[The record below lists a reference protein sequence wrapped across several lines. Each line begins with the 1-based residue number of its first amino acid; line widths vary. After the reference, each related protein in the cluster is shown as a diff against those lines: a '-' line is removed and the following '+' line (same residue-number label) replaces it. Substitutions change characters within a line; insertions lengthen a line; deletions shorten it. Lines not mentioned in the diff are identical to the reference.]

1 MSKLTPRSKKMA
13 IVIYILLFT
22 VLPYRWGTQH
32 SASLTE
38 AIDYSKSQI
47 QTIEN
52 KLASLDAQQKLSPL
66 VDQVNSLRTFVPND
80 ASLPTFIPIIA
91 SAGSSAGMF
100 LTSGSPEKSNTNI
113 SSSQSTLSDAPTGT
127 NSYLMTVSFTGP
139 SANLPRL
146 LDTIS
151 NMNRS
156 VSIDS
161 FVTQPGASPG
171 LITVNM
177 TLKFYSIR
185 VN

>member
-1 MSKLTPRSKKMA
+1 MA
-13 IVIYILLFT
+13 IVIFVLLFT
-22 VLPYRWGTQH
+22 LLPYRWGSQH
-32 SASLTE
+32 STSFTE
-38 AIDYSKSQI
+38 SIDSSKAQI
-47 QTIEN
+47 QTINN
-52 KLASLDAQQKLSPL
+52 KLASLDAQKKLSPL
-66 VDQVNSLRTFVPND
+66 LDQVDSLRTFVPND
-80 ASLPTFIPIIA
+80 ASLPTFIPTIA

-100 LTSGSPEKSNTNI
+100 LTYGSPEKSNTNI
-113 SSSQSTLSDAPTGT
+113 SSSQSTLTNAPSGT
-127 NSYLMTVSFTGP
+127 SSYLMTVSFTGP
-139 SANLPRL
+139 AGNLPRL

-171 LITVNM
+171 LINVNM